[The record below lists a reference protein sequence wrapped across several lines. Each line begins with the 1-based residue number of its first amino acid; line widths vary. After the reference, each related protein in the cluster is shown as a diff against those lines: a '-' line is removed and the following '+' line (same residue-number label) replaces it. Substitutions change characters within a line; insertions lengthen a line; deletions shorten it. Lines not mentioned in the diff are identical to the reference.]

1 MKETTDIS
9 SGEPLPVK
17 IDEALIALFLKE
29 LREQSDSIRLDLQ
42 LFEENPQLD
51 QPLKEWAQTA
61 RTIKQAAHIVKLQQV
76 VEAAQTLELYAQALL
91 DQRVIKTA
99 SGQELCVKIVQLLA
113 DLSCIEP
120 DHLSFFLQEKQELLA
135 ELHQKLSSLL
145 AISPAAN
152 VKEELIVEELE
163 SENPDFVIDDAM
175 FDLFR
180 IEVETQSRVLNR
192 GLIELE
198 QNEDPI
204 LLEELMRAAH
214 SIKGAARVV
223 SLPSIV
229 KMAHSMEDCFV
240 SIQAN
245 QKALPVHMI
254 DTLLQMVDLLS
265 NLSRIRSSDI
275 HNWLK
280 GQLPL
285 IEKKIKELE
294 EIQKQEP
301 VNARGAVALVS
312 AFEGKGKESI
322 GSSTVPYPLKE
333 MKKSESIKPF
343 QTGFSEERVLRVTAQ
358 NLNRLMGLAGESLVE
373 SRWLYPFWDNLQKLK
388 KEQIEIANLLDGFRG
403 GLADSRLDERM
414 WQYLTDLQHRFNE
427 SRQLLTENL
436 GELDSFIRRHANLSD
451 RLYQEVI
458 NSRLRPF
465 SDGVETFPRMVRDL
479 ARQLDK
485 RVRLEIEG
493 LSTLVDRD
501 ILEKLEA
508 PLSHLLRNAIDHGI
522 ESPQERQKNEKPTE
536 GLIKLKAYHRG
547 GMLGITVSDD
557 GRGIDVEELRKRI
570 VEKNFTS
577 SEMAKRLSESEVI
590 DFLFLPGFST
600 AKEVTEI
607 SGRGIGLNIV
617 RSAVQEV
624 GGIVK
629 TTLMPGKGTS
639 FNLQLPLTLSV
650 IRALLVEISGEAYA
664 FPLARIDQALLIN
677 RDQIEM
683 AENKQYFRYENQ
695 NIGLVSAWQ
704 VLELAEPQ
712 LTLNLL
718 PVIILSERTNS
729 YGLVVDR
736 LIGEKE
742 LVVQELDARLGKV
755 SDISAGALMEDGSPV
770 LIIDVDDIVHS
781 IDLLLSGAGVAKIS
795 YTKELPPDRIA
806 KRVLVVDDSITVRE
820 VECRLLKNQGY
831 EVETAVNGIDGW
843 NAVRVG
849 HYDLVITDI
858 DMPRMNGIDLV
869 RAIKN
874 DPHLSDIPVMI
885 VSYKE
890 GETDRL
896 MGLEAGAD
904 YYLTKSSFHD
914 ATLLAAVYDLIGKP

>member
-1 MKETTDIS
+1 MKEASDNS
-9 SGEPLPVK
+9 SQESFPVK
-17 IDEALIALFLKE
+17 VDEALIALFLKE
-29 LREQSDSIRLDLQ
+29 LREQSDNIRLDLQ

-51 QPLKEWAQTA
+51 QPLKEWTQIA
-61 RTIKQAAHIVKLQQV
+61 RAIKQAAHIVKLQPI
-76 VEAAQTLELYAQALL
+76 VETAEALELYSQALL
-91 DQRVIKTA
+91 EQRIIKTIE
-99 SGQELCVKIVQLLA
+99 GQDVCSKVIQLLTH
-113 DLSCIEP
+113 LSYIEP
-120 DHLSFFLQEKQELLA
+120 DHLTFFLQEKQTSLTELNQKLTALLA
-135 ELHQKLSSLL
+135 P
-145 AISPAAN
+145 SPPTYS
-152 VKEELIVEELE
+152 KEKEVVVEEVE
-163 SENPDFVIDDAM
+163 SENADFMIDDAM
-175 FDLFR
+175 FDLFH
-180 IEVETQSRVLNR
+180 IELETQSKVLNH

-198 QNEDPI
+198 QNKDPI
-204 LLEELMRAAH
+204 LLDELMRAAH

-223 SLPSIV
+223 SLPPIV
-229 KMAHSMEDCFV
+229 KMAHAMEDCFV
-240 SIQAN
+240 DIRAHKQMLPIQ
-245 QKALPVHMI
+245 VI
-254 DTLLQMVDLLS
+254 DILLQMVDLLS
-265 NLSRIRSSDI
+265 NLSRIQSSDMDGWI
-275 HNWLK
+275 K
-280 GQLPL
+280 AQRPL
-285 IEKKIKELE
+285 IEKKIQELRE
-294 EIQKQEP
+294 SQKQETP
-301 VNARGAVALVS
+301 TSQGVVLG
-312 AFEGKGKESI
+312 
-322 GSSTVPYPLKE
+322 
-333 MKKSESIKPF
+333 KKSEFVKPF
-343 QTGFSEERVLRVTAQ
+343 QTGFSGERVLRVTAQ

-388 KEQIEIANLLDGFRG
+388 KEQIGIANLLDTFRNS
-403 GLADSRLDERM
+403 LVESKFDERL
-414 WQYLTDLQHRFNE
+414 WQYLTDLQYRFNE

-479 ARQLDK
+479 ARQLNK

-522 ESPQERQKNEKPTE
+522 ESPQERQRKEKPTE
-536 GLIKLKAYHRG
+536 GVIKLKAYHRG
-547 GMLGITVSDD
+547 GMLGITVTDD
-557 GRGIDVEELRKRI
+557 GCGIDVEELRKRI

-577 SEMAKRLSESEVI
+577 SEMAKRMSENEVI
-590 DFLFLPGFST
+590 DFLFIPGYST

-617 RSAVQEV
+617 RSVVQEV

-629 TTLMPGKGTS
+629 ATLIPGKGTS
-639 FNLQLPLTLSV
+639 FDLQLPLTLSV
-650 IRALLVEISGEAYA
+650 IRALLVEIGGETYA
-664 FPLARIDQALLIN
+664 FPLARVDQALLIT

-683 AENKQYFRYENQ
+683 VENKQYFRYENQ
-695 NIGLVSAWQ
+695 NIGLVPAWQ
-704 VLELAEPQ
+704 VLKLAEPQ
-712 LTLNLL
+712 LTLTML
-718 PVIILSERTNS
+718 PIIILSERSHS

-755 SDISAGALMEDGSPV
+755 PDISAGALMEDGSPV

-781 IDLLLSGAGVAKIS
+781 INQLFSERGGFSKIS
-795 YTKELPPDRIA
+795 YTKELPSDRLT

-843 NAVRVG
+843 NAVRIG